1 MKKILVY
8 LVIVISI
15 LFSFRLAFGQE
26 KPVLFWSQGCP
37 HCHIVINYLEKNKIK
52 DHFALKEVHSSENS
66 QDFQKVIGQCHI
78 PLERAGVPLLATKDK
93 CILGDEDIIGFIKNK
108 EVFYFKRILPTST
121 QLTVSQIDLK
131 QTPIASPK
139 SFSSQ
144 QNKNQFQKNKLT
156 WPLIIGG
163 ALADSI
169 NPCAFAVLIIF
180 LTTVLVSNKK
190 SKVLVSA
197 FSFIGAI
204 YLSYLAMGLG
214 GWKIFNLSGYSNY
227 FVKGA
232 GILAIILGILNFK
245 DFLKYGGF
253 GFVMEIPFSWRPSLK
268 KIISFLGFKKASEE
282 CKVCKNKCIKQP
294 VASLN
299 QDIGGFLGFIKRL
312 SLPLAAFLIGLAISL
327 FLLPCTSGPY
337 IVILGLLSKSSTF
350 LKALK
355 YLLAYNLIFI
365 LPMVFIA
372 LAVYFGLDPKKI
384 EKLRQKNIKI
394 IHLGIALLLLA
405 IGFYVLFVF

>member
-1 MKKILVY
+1 MRKF
-8 LVIVISI
+8 ISI
-15 LFSFRLAFGQE
+15 VFVLIILFFSAPVLAQE
-26 KPVLFWSQGCP
+26 KSVLFWLEGCP

-52 DHFALKEVHSSENS
+52 NNFILKEVHNPENS
-66 QDFQKVIGQCHI
+66 KEFQKVIKECHI
-78 PLERAGVPLLATKDK
+78 SFEEAGVPLLATEDK
-93 CILGDEDIIGFIKNK
+93 CILGDENIINFIKNK
-108 EVFYFKRILPTST
+108 KTSYFKRTLPTSSRPKLKPP
-121 QLTVSQIDLK
+121 LTIN
-131 QTPIASPK
+131 
-139 SFSSQ
+139 
-144 QNKNQFQKNKLT
+144 QNKPKLT
-156 WPLIIGG
+156 WPLVISG

-190 SKVLVSA
+190 SKVLISA

-245 DFLKYGGF
+245 DFLKYGEF

-268 KIISFLGFKKASEE
+268 RIINFLKFKKASEE
-282 CKVCKNKCIKQP
+282 CKACKNKCTKQP
-294 VASLN
+294 VTSLN
-299 QDIGGFLGFIKRL
+299 QDIGGFLGFIKKF

-337 IVILGLLSKSSTF
+337 IVVLGLLSESSTF

-355 YLLAYNLIFI
+355 YLIVYNLIFI

-384 EKLRQKNIKI
+384 ENLRQRNIKI

-405 IGFYVLFVF
+405 IGFYVLFVFK